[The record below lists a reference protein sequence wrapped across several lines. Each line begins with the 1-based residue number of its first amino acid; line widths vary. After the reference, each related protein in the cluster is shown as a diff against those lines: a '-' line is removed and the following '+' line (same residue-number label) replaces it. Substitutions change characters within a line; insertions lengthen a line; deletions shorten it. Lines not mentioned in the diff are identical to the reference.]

1 MTISQT
7 AGLAAVTVTSG
18 AAVAM
23 LSADTASASTAA
35 GVGIPNAFSWT
46 LIITTTQDVAV
57 KVYTSAGAN
66 CSLVLVT
73 GWSATA
79 TSAAP
84 YQLSVSAQ
92 PYARI
97 YVTAQASSTTATVNC
112 DLIAQSSAV
121 N

>member
-35 GVGIPNAFSWT
+35 GVSIPNAFSWT
-46 LIITTTQDVAV
+46 LILTTTQDVAV
-57 KVYTSAGAN
+57 KVYTSAGPN
-66 CSLVLVT
+66 CGLVLVT
-73 GWSATA
+73 GWNATA

-84 YQLSVSAQ
+84 YQLSVSGQ

-112 DLIAQSSAV
+112 DLLVQSSAV